1 LSAGVF
7 SPAHLISEACLA
19 NQDSP
24 YWLSPLV
31 GIIFMLFISPFF
43 PVGGPIVGGI
53 IGGYLGPPGAARGA
67 LGGLIGGLVVAAIF
81 SVVAVVGG
89 TALLGPIGALIGLG
103 VAVLLFALAVYFGFL
118 GAVGGAIG
126 GALKAWM
133 VSRRSVMG

>member
-1 LSAGVF
+1 M
-7 SPAHLISEACLA
+7 PA
-19 NQDSP
+19 
-24 YWLSPLV
+24 LV

-53 IGGYLGPPGAARGA
+53 IGGYLGTPGVVRGA
-67 LGGLIGGLVVAAIF
+67 LGGFFGGLVVAAFF
-81 SVVAVVGG
+81 SVVAVIGG

-103 VAVLLFALAVYFGFL
+103 IAVLLFALTLYFGFL

-133 VSRRSVMG
+133 VSRRRVTG